1 MSVMWVADL
10 IFKPWK
16 DHRKCRKGGGTSY
29 KREYFQ
35 TVGGGGEGY
44 DTWEEEIHLLSCIQA
59 AYTRHTLEFV
69 NI

>member
-1 MSVMWVADL
+1 MGGDL
-10 IFKPWK
+10 ILNP
-16 DHRKCRKGGGTSY
+16 RKIFEMQERGGISY

-35 TVGGGGEGY
+35 TVGEGGAGY